1 MSVVTLGNKYVD
13 GLSTKNCNYRLSD
26 LYRRRDNIGESI
38 DKYLSM
44 DLGEEFLR
52 NKEIEYRQICDIIDV
67 LIEFRHQNNCA
78 LEGDAEYERS

>member
-1 MSVVTLGNKYVD
+1 MAVVLNKYRE
-13 GLSTKNCNYRLSD
+13 GLNPNNCNYRLTE
-26 LYRRRDNIGESI
+26 LYKRRDNIGESI

-52 NKEIEYRQICDIIDV
+52 NKEIEYRQVCDVIDE
-67 LIEFRHQNNCA
+67 LIEFRHQHKCA